1 MRTVDEPTGVD
12 TKRDESDA
20 KRDGS
25 PPSPVDR
32 TETTSIDRVG
42 AALVLLSAVG
52 FGTLGIFGL
61 YAQEVGI
68 SIPTLLMYRFLAAA
82 LLLWGVLAWRGTVS
96 VLRGRTLL
104 VAMGLG
110 TFGYATMSGLY
121 FLGLEFMTAG
131 MVAIVLY
138 TYPAFVVVLAAVSI
152 GESIGGRTVVA
163 LALTLGGVVLVV
175 GADPAG
181 ASAIGVVILLGAAL
195 AYATYIVVSRAVL
208 DTVDPL
214 TLAAHVLPA
223 SGVTFAAIAAATGEL
238 VVPTGASAWAI
249 LVGIAVVAT
258 ALPVYAFFTGLE
270 RIGASRAGILSTV
283 EPPVT
288 VFLGALLFAEP
299 VTGLTV
305 AGGALVLGG
314 VIVVQSG

>member
-1 MRTVDEPTGVD
+1 MKTVDIGW
-12 TKRDESDA
+12 SA
-20 KRDGS
+20 
-25 PPSPVDR
+25 DR
-32 TETTSIDRVG
+32 AG
-42 AALVLLSAVG
+42 AALVLVSAVG

-61 YAQEVGI
+61 YAQEAGI
-68 SIPTLLMYRFLAAA
+68 AIPTLLMYRFLAAA
-82 LLLWGVLAWRGTVS
+82 LLLWGVLAWRGELHL
-96 VLRGRTLL
+96 LRGRTLL
-104 VAMGLG
+104 VAIGLG

-138 TYPAFVVVLAAVSI
+138 TYPAFVVVLAAVGI
-152 GESIGGRTVVA
+152 GESIGGRTVLA
-163 LALTLGGVVLVV
+163 LALTLGGIVLVV

-181 ASAIGVVILLGAAL
+181 ASVVGVVILLGAAL

-208 DTVDPL
+208 DSVDPL

-223 SGVTFAAIAAATGEL
+223 SGLAFAAIATVTGDL
-238 VVPTGASAWAI
+238 VVPAGPSAWAI
-249 LVGIAVVAT
+249 LAGIAVVAT

-299 VTGLTV
+299 VTGFTL